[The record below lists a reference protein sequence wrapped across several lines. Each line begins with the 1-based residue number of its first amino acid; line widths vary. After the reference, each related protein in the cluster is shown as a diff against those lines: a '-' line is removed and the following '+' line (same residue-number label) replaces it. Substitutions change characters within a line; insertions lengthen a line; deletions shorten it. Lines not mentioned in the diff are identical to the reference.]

1 MRCVVLFARSSELA
15 TIIARAEEL
24 IASPSFSPRKD
35 EARTRAGIVEVRGYG
50 RVFIKRSASRSWIS
64 GFIERFKGSRASR
77 AVKGSRMLEAGDI
90 LHPKILAAMEI
101 RRYGSVHASFVISE
115 ALGNADTMSRFV
127 LGPKG
132 GRRHEVHRR
141 KNISKAIAQ
150 SIRAMHEAGIYTRD
164 LQETNLMI
172 EELDGGFRVY
182 FIDLEDFARARRVS
196 LKRRLLN
203 LVHLDRSIGRFVG
216 RAGRLRFL
224 YAYLGDDP
232 ERANLRPLVARLL
245 RMRARL
251 DRRAAARAGR
261 ETSASA
267 KGSTVSSGWRSALGG
282 P

>member
-164 LQETNLMI
+164 LQETNIMVA
-172 EELDGGFRVY
+172 DDAGGYRVY
-182 FIDLEDFARARRVS
+182 FIDLEDFRRASPVSRRH
-196 LKRRLLN
+196 RMMN
-203 LVHLDRSIGRFVG
+203 LVHLDRSIGRFVY
-216 RAGRLRFL
+216 RASRLDFL
-224 YAYLGDDP
+224 YSYIGGRPPREEARELVK
-232 ERANLRPLVARLL
+232 EFLALRAEVEAR
-245 RMRARL
+245 
-251 DRRAAARAGR
+251 G
-261 ETSASA
+261 
-267 KGSTVSSGWRSALGG
+267 
-282 P
+282 